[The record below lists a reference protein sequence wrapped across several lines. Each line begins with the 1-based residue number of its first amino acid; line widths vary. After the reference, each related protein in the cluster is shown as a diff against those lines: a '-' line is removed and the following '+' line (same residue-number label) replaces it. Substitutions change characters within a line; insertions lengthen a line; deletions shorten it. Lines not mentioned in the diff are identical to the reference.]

1 MAQIVLPMG
10 PTVRPRG
17 MHGGAAWRQGAGQG
31 RVLMRT
37 MLVLIGLAPLPLG
50 SNRPFFW
57 ALSALV
63 IGVTLLVWAMTN
75 QRNRVKPS
83 PGLDSL
89 RVQGWLF
96 GAFITM
102 LVLQMLPI
110 GPWLGG
116 FASSGLE
123 GVAVAPQ
130 TISLAPGNTLLMLLR
145 QLTYAAFFFLMLQ
158 VANRDSLR
166 SKSLDILL
174 AIITGY
180 AVVGLAS
187 LQMGDT
193 ILGLQK
199 WAYLGSATGT
209 FVNRNSFATFLAFG
223 AVLAM
228 TQLVDRLGLWAEREE
243 GGLRQSLPGIVLY
256 SAALLLILAAVV
268 SSQSR
273 MGFVVTLCG
282 MLTVVV
288 LAVVRNARLLQGALI
303 MVGLGFV
310 VVLCLLL
317 AYGEGLLGRI
327 DVLEK
332 SSSVRLALYSQVL
345 ELIALRPWA
354 GFGGGAFELA
364 FPLVHQLPVSGDAVW
379 DKAHSS
385 YLALWS
391 ELGVFA
397 GSIPMIMLGLMGL
410 RILGALLQK
419 RGSWRAQTVALG
431 AIVVGAVHST
441 VDFSLEIQADTLM
454 FLALIAL
461 GYAAALKSGKEKSHR
476 NTYPRPVPD
485 VAV

>member
-1 MAQIVLPMG
+1 MVEIVLPMG
-10 PTVRPRG
+10 PTSRPRG
-17 MHGGAAWRQGAGQG
+17 MRGGTVWRQGPGQG
-31 RVLMRT
+31 RLLMRT

-57 ALSALV
+57 GLSALV
-63 IGVTLLVWAMTN
+63 IGVTLLVWARAN
-75 QRNRVKPS
+75 QRNRVRPS
-83 PGLDSL
+83 PGLAAL
-89 RVQGWLF
+89 RLQGWLF
-96 GAFITM
+96 GLFVM
-102 LVLQMLPI
+102 FLVLQMLPI

-116 FASSGLE
+116 LAGAGLE
-123 GVAVAPQ
+123 GMGVVPQ

-158 VANRDSLR
+158 VASRDNQR
-166 SKSLDILL
+166 SKSMDVLL
-174 AIITGY
+174 AVITGY

-199 WAYLGSATGT
+199 WAYQGSATGT
-209 FVNRNSFATFLAFG
+209 FVNRNSYATFLAFG

-228 TQLVDRLGLWAEREE
+228 TQLVDRLGLWADREE
-243 GGLRQSLPGIVLY
+243 GGLRQSLPEVVLY
-256 SAALLLILAAVV
+256 SSALLLILAAVV

-288 LAVVRNARLLQGALI
+288 LAVLRNRRLLQGALI
-303 MVGLGFV
+303 IVGLGFV

-332 SSSVRLALYSQVL
+332 SSSVRLALYGQVL

-364 FPLVHQLPVSGDAVW
+364 FPLVHQLPVSGDAV
-379 DKAHSS
+379 
-385 YLALWS
+385 
-391 ELGVFA
+391 
-397 GSIPMIMLGLMGL
+397 
-410 RILGALLQK
+410 
-419 RGSWRAQTVALG
+419 
-431 AIVVGAVHST
+431 
-441 VDFSLEIQADTLM
+441 
-454 FLALIAL
+454 
-461 GYAAALKSGKEKSHR
+461 
-476 NTYPRPVPD
+476 
-485 VAV
+485 